1 MSRREESV
9 LEIYNR
15 LKGAALE
22 KFLKKWVR
30 WVKHMLPPQADPAA
44 YVGEPRITESTV
56 LKLFKE
62 YCPDLTQSECYD
74 KLVEVF
80 LYSKAAGK
88 NVFDP
93 TFIRSFERKATI
105 SSTISKIL
113 NLDWEVNPSVAEDL
127 YRAIFEDRNVEQA
140 CELIRYDVIVRW
152 TSLGEDPPQE
162 ELEATSKVC
171 DEIKELVSKRAPP
184 IEWWKVLEPIYRT
197 REEIQ
202 PSIKP
207 YIVKIKFWGIDK
219 DVNYFVKTAKPEELE
234 ILAGEEAIKRVTKL
248 NVRYVEDLKPV
259 DLATAEAMKEFL
271 EVPKVTIYP
280 LAKVKE
286 ANDLIYVN
294 KFRIDKVEIPP
305 ICIYQTKL
313 DYLIACDRPAA
324 LVMYGERE
332 TKVIPIATAKMV
344 KELFKRGILIEEKR
358 KA

>member
-22 KFLKKWVR
+22 KFLNKWVR
-30 WVKHMLPPQADPAA
+30 WVKHMIPPNIDPNVM
-44 YVGEPRITESTV
+44 VGEPRVTPSTV

-93 TFIRSFERKATI
+93 TFMIDFERKAKI
-105 SSTISKIL
+105 SNIITRALK
-113 NLDWEVNPSVAEDL
+113 LDWEVNPSIAEEL
-127 YRAIFEDRNVEQA
+127 YKAVFQDRDVEQA
-140 CELIRYDVIVRW
+140 CELIKEDVKRRW
-152 TSLGEDPPQE
+152 LWVEVEPPEEDLRLAEQACE
-162 ELEATSKVC
+162 KAR
-171 DEIKELVSKRAPP
+171 ELVIKRAPP
-184 IEWWKVLEPIYRT
+184 IEWYKVLAPVFKT
-197 REEIQ
+197 REEIA

-207 YIVKIKFWGIDK
+207 YIMKVRFWGIDK
-219 DVNYFVKTAKPEELE
+219 DMNYFVKAAKPEELE

-248 NVRYVEDLKPV
+248 NVRFIEDLKPV
-259 DLATAEAMKEFL
+259 DLATAEAMKELL
-271 EVPKVTIYP
+271 EVSKAAIYP
-280 LAKVKE
+280 ITKVKE
-286 ANDLIYVN
+286 AQEFIYVN

-305 ICIYQTKL
+305 ICVYHKKL
-313 DYLIACDRPAA
+313 DYIIACDRPAA

-332 TKVIPIATAKMV
+332 TRVIPIPLAKMV

-358 KA
+358 